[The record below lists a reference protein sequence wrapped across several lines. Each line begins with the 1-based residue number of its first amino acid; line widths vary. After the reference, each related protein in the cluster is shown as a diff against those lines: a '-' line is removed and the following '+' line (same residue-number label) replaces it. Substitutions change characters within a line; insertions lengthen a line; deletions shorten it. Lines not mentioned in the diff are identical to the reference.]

1 MSGVSYY
8 PEPDRRTG
16 AQLSAGPGG
25 LEVQAAPASAAGTSA
40 QIWPWA
46 ELQLSWGGS
55 ETRLLRVDYSGQS
68 LYIPGPLA
76 LELFAQHLRRPQQLQ
91 VLDQARRQLRKG
103 RNARI
108 WLLAGVGSLT
118 LSVLLVWGSWRGLLW
133 SRDYALRQI
142 PPAWEAELG
151 AQAFAEMRKESP
163 LCASDALQQAV
174 QQLGQRLQTPGSPY
188 NLSYSVLRNESIN
201 AFALPG
207 GQIGIHAALIAK
219 APGPEA
225 LAGVMAH
232 EAAHVYAQHGLKSL
246 LGKMG
251 LGLLTLVIF
260 GDMGS
265 VMLALGGMGVGLI
278 GLSFSRA
285 QEAEADARGLALLQQ
300 AGLDPRGMPAFFDW
314 LQAEEKQAGPAF
326 LSTHPLSAERLQ
338 TLEQTLQDLP
348 ARAVQLQPLSLDW
361 PALQAA
367 ARDCLKAAQ

>member
-1 MSGVSYY
+1 M
-8 PEPDRRTG
+8 
-16 AQLSAGPGG
+16 
-25 LEVQAAPASAAGTSA
+25 QA
-40 QIWPWA
+40 
-46 ELQLSWGGS
+46 LN
-55 ETRLLRVDYSGQS
+55 
-68 LYIPGPLA
+68 
-76 LELFAQHLRRPQQLQ
+76 
-91 VLDQARRQLRKG
+91 QARRQLRSG
-103 RNARI
+103 HNARI
-108 WLLAGVGSLT
+108 WLLAGALSLT
-118 LSVLLVWGSWRGLLW
+118 ACILLVWGSWRGLLW

-151 AQAFAEMRKESP
+151 EQAFAEVRKESP
-163 LCASDALQQAV
+163 LCGSEPLQQALQQAL
-174 QQLGQRLQTPGSPY
+174 QQLGQRLQPPDSPY
-188 NLSYSVLRNESIN
+188 TLRYSALRNESIN

-232 EAAHVYAQHGLKSL
+232 EAAHVYAQHGLKSM

-285 QEAEADARGLALLQQ
+285 QETEADAQGLVLLQQ
-300 AGLDPRGMPAFFDW
+300 AGIDPQGMPAFFSW
-314 LQAEEKQAGPAF
+314 MQTEEQQAGPAF
-326 LSTHPLSAERLQ
+326 LSTHPLSAARQQSLTQ
-338 TLEQTLQDLP
+338 ALQDLP
-348 ARAVQLQPLSLDW
+348 ARRFAPLQLDW

-367 ARDCLKAAQ
+367 ARDCLKAD